1 LRAQIQERKASLCLS
16 FFIWEEIM
24 SILNLENITFG
35 YEDKTILKNISFRL
49 LKGEHA
55 GLIGANGAGKTTLF
69 NLLCGTLI
77 PDSGTLSM
85 PSAVK
90 IGYLDQQSL
99 LEEAS
104 SIRESLRTAFSSLY
118 QLEKEMLSI
127 ADRLSIAAME
137 QTGRLLRDFGRL
149 QERLQ
154 QSDFYSID
162 SHINNVAGGLGL
174 SALGMDTPIRLLSGG
189 QRTKIKLAKLLLE
202 HPNLL
207 LLDEPTNYLDKE
219 HVDWLADYLC
229 SYPGSFIVI
238 SHDTVLLNRIT
249 NVIYHLE
256 YAGIKRYPGNY
267 DKFVLLQEEEHK
279 KYMLEYARQQQQ
291 IAKLEDF
298 ISKNLVRAS
307 TTKQAQSR
315 RKQLNK
321 IERLET
327 PKKLPKP
334 AFRFSY
340 SRESSLLV
348 FQSRNLSIGYSH
360 PLISSLNFKLTRG
373 EKIAITG
380 CNGIGKTTLLK
391 TIMGVLP
398 GLGGHM
404 EHGEFLSP
412 LYFEQ
417 EVTQKDWT
425 PLEAVWAD
433 FPGKT
438 QKEIREALAKCGL
451 KQEHVLQRMSA
462 LSGGEQSK
470 VRLCKLL
477 LQPGNWLLLDEPT
490 NHLDL
495 HAKQALKEA
504 LAAFEGTVLLV
515 CHEEAFYRD
524 WVTGIWDMEAFIGG

>member
-1 LRAQIQERKASLCLS
+1 
-16 FFIWEEIM
+16 M
-24 SILNLENITFG
+24 SILNLENISFG
-35 YEDKTILKNISFRL
+35 YDDKTIIKNISFRL
-49 LKGEHA
+49 LKGEHV
-55 GLIGANGAGKTTLF
+55 GLIGTNGAGKTTLF
-69 NLLCGTLI
+69 NLLCGSLI
-77 PDSGTLSM
+77 PDSGTIYM
-85 PSAVK
+85 PSSVK

-99 LEEAS
+99 LQEEY
-104 SIRESLRTAFSSLY
+104 SIREILRTAFAELY
-118 QLEKEMLSI
+118 MLEKELLSI
-127 ADRLSIAAME
+127 GDRLSASAE
-137 QTGRLLRDFGRL
+137 GNTDKLLRDFGRI
-149 QERLQ
+149 QELLQ

-162 SHINNVAGGLGL
+162 SLINNVAGGLGL
-174 SALGMDTPIRLLSGG
+174 AALGMDTPVRLLSGG

-219 HVDWLADYLC
+219 HVDWLADYLS

-238 SHDTVLLNRIT
+238 SHDTVLLNKIT

-256 YAGIKRYPGNY
+256 YAGLKRYPGNY
-267 DKFVLLQEEEHK
+267 DKFLLLQEEEHK
-279 KYMLEYARQQQQ
+279 QYVLEYSRQQQQ

-321 IERLET
+321 IERLEK

-334 AFRFSY
+334 TFRFNY
-340 SRESSLLV
+340 SRESSRLV
-348 FQSRNLSIGYSH
+348 FESQNLNIGYTY
-360 PLISSLNFKLTRG
+360 PIISSLNFKLTKG

-391 TIMGVLP
+391 TIMGTLP
-398 GLGGHM
+398 ALGGHM
-404 EHGEFLSP
+404 ELGEFLSP

-417 EVTQKDWT
+417 EVKQKDLT
-425 PLEAVWAD
+425 PLDAVWAD

-451 KQEHVLQRMSA
+451 KQEHVLQRLSS

-470 VRLCKLL
+470 VRLCKLM

-490 NHLDL
+490 NHLDIN
-495 HAKQALKEA
+495 AKQALREA
-504 LAAFEGTVLLV
+504 LTAFEGTVLLV
-515 CHEEAFYRD
+515 CHEEEFYRD
-524 WVTGIWDMEAFIGG
+524 WVTGIWDMEAFIGGA